1 MKELLIDFGI
11 PALLIIGC
19 FILIGFGID
28 GEVKTI
34 LVMAGTWAF
43 RSSLARRTTIKK

>member
-1 MKELLIDFGI
+1 MKDILIDFGI
-11 PALLIIGC
+11 PAMLILGS

-34 LVMAGTWAF
+34 LTLGAGWAF
-43 RSSLARRTTIKK
+43 RSSIVRRSRIKN